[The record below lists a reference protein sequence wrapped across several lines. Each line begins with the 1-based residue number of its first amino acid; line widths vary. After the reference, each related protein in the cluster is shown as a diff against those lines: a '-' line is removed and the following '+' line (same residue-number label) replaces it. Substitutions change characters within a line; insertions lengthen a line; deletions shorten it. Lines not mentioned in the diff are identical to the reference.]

1 MECLNSWTLHPIS
14 NPNLLVSDALEHFKK
29 FDDPDL
35 KCMLSLC
42 WFVGIHMNSHRQ
54 IL

>member
-1 MECLNSWTLHPIS
+1 MEWLKSQVYSTFKPDILI
-14 NPNLLVSDALEHFKK
+14 SDALEHFKK

-35 KCMLSLC
+35 KCMLSDYY
-42 WFVGIHMNSHRQ
+42 WFIGTHMISHRQ